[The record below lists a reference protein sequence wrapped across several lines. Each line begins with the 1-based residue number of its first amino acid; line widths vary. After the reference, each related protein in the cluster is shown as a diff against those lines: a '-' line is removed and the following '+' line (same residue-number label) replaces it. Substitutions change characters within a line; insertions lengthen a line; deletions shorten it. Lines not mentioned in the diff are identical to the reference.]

1 MAKKQAGKITKILTT
16 DDVSPLDPKEPL
28 TPTWYGRLFVSHPD
42 MSEIAKRQNIQTP
55 GEYAIKVR

>member
-1 MAKKQAGKITKILTT
+1 MAKKQAGKLTKVLTT

-28 TPTWYGRLFVSHPD
+28 TTSWFGRIIITDVSK
-42 MSEIAKRQNIQTP
+42 SEIAEKLNITRN